1 MLERTNPSGGPAE
14 AEALIIDTTD
24 TYYLLNPD
32 GDLAPTQRAF
42 EKWFSSLHGWQVTL
56 CLAAYSACVCT
67 PMLALE
73 HESIQSLLVGRN
85 IIRGSKLSCA
95 CHPYARCPRFDENL

>member
-42 EKWFSSLHGWQVTL
+42 EKWFSSLHGWQVL
-56 CLAAYSACVCT
+56 LRLAAYSACVCT
-67 PMLALE
+67 QVLALE
-73 HESIQSLLVGRN
+73 HDPIQSLPAGQNV
-85 IIRGSKLSCA
+85 IRGSQLSYA
-95 CHPYARCPRFDENL
+95 CHPNALCPLP